1 MLTRV
6 FEQRAEI
13 LRLRLG
19 LASYKVRT
27 GQISVPLADLQA
39 KPIPRTFSLASPAVE
54 VSSSPQQTQEPQ
66 STQQTSTQEDDDVSV
81 VPESSQ
87 ESNSGPDGEETD
99 AAAKDTPENKD
110 SEEGIVNSSAK
121 GGAVS
126 GLLSLSRGDA

>member
-1 MLTRV
+1 MLK
-6 FEQRAEI
+6 QRAEI

-39 KPIPRTFSLASPAVE
+39 KPIPRTFSPASPAVE
-54 VSSSPQQTQEPQ
+54 VSSSPQQTQEQQSTQQ

-87 ESNSGPDGEETD
+87 ESNSGPDGEEADT
-99 AAAKDTPENKD
+99 AANSTPQTKDL
-110 SEEGIVNSSAK
+110 EEGVVNSSTK